1 MSTSKIAQSPLK
13 TSIVSVLLL
22 LLGACSY
29 FKPKQQEKAIAR
41 VFDKYLYESDIE
53 KIVAKN
59 IKGKD
64 SVELVKNYIDNWIR
78 QNLLL
83 HKAEQNL
90 NAEMLTTSIEKQL
103 QDYRT
108 SLITFAYEKEL
119 IRQKLDTLVTEAEIQ
134 EYYEKNPQ
142 NFQLKNN
149 IIKVLYVKVNKKAP
163 KLNKVRE
170 WCRSDKPQDR
180 KLLEDYCY
188 QFAENFY
195 LDDSSWFLFD
205 DLLKEIPIEAY
216 DKEQFLENNRWVEV
230 TDTSSFYFVNI
241 KGFKIK
247 DSTSPLSFEKQ
258 NIHNIILNKRKL
270 QLINQ
275 MKEDVYSTE
284 LKNKNFELY

>member
-1 MSTSKIAQSPLK
+1 M
-13 TSIVSVLLL
+13 
-22 LLGACSY
+22 
-29 FKPKQQEKAIAR
+29 
-41 VFDKYLYESDIE
+41 
-53 KIVAKN
+53 
-59 IKGKD
+59 
-64 SVELVKNYIDNWIR
+64 
-78 QNLLL
+78 L

-90 NAEMLTTSIEKQL
+90 NAEALTASIEKQL

-119 IRQKLDTLVTEAEIQ
+119 IRQKLDTAVSDAEI
-134 EYYEKNPQ
+134 EDYFVKHPQ

-149 IIKVLYVKVNKKAP
+149 IIKVLYVKVKQNAP

-170 WCRSDKPQDR
+170 WCQSDKPQDR

-195 LDDSSWFLFD
+195 LDDFSWFLFD

-216 DKEQFLENNRWVEV
+216 DKEQFLQNNRWVEV
-230 TDTSSFYFVNI
+230 KDTSSFYFVNI

-275 MKEDVYSTE
+275 MKEDVYNNE
-284 LKNKNFELY
+284 LKNKNFEIY

>member
-1 MSTSKIAQSPLK
+1 MKKIL
-13 TSIVSVLLL
+13 VLGLL
-22 LLGACSY
+22 FSAFSCNY
-29 FKPKQQEKAIAR
+29 FKPKQKERAIAR
-41 VFDKYLYESDIE
+41 VFDKFLDASDIE
-53 KIVAKN
+53 KIVPQN
-59 IKGKD
+59 VKGKD
-64 SVELVKNYIDNWIR
+64 SVAMVKNYIDNWVR

-90 NAEMLTTSIEKQL
+90 NAEALNASIEKQL

-119 IRQKLDTLVTEAEIQ
+119 IRQKLDTAVSEAEI
-134 EYYEKNPQ
+134 EAYYTKNPQ

-149 IIKVLYVKVNKKAP
+149 IIKVLYVKVKKNAP

-170 WCRSDKPQDR
+170 WCKSEKPQDK

-216 DKEQFLENNRWVEV
+216 DKEQFLQNNRWVEV
-230 TDTSSFYFVNI
+230 NDTSSLYFVNI

-275 MKEDVYSTE
+275 MKEDVYTTE
-284 LKNKNFELY
+284 LKNKNFEIY

>member
-1 MSTSKIAQSPLK
+1 LRKFVFI
-13 TSIVSVLLL
+13 LLL
-22 LLGACSY
+22 TGTFSCTY
-29 FKPKQQEKAIAR
+29 FKPRQSEKAIAR
-41 VFDKYLYESDIE
+41 VFEKYLYESDIE
-53 KIVAKN
+53 KIVPKN
-59 IKGKD
+59 VKGKD
-64 SVELVKNYIDNWIR
+64 SIELAKKYIDNWVR

-90 NAEMLTTSIEKQL
+90 NAEALNASIEKQL
-103 QDYRT
+103 EDYRT

-119 IRQKLDTLVTEAEIQ
+119 IRQKLDTNVSETEIEA
-134 EYYEKNPQ
+134 YYAQHPQ

-149 IIKVLYVKVNKKAP
+149 IIKVLYVKVNHNAP

-170 WCRSDKPQDR
+170 WCKSEKVQDK

-216 DKEQFLENNRWVEV
+216 DKEQFLQNNRWVEV
-230 TDTSSFYFVNI
+230 KDTNSLYFVNI

-284 LKNKNFELY
+284 LQNKNFEIY

>member
-1 MSTSKIAQSPLK
+1 MK
-13 TSIVSVLLL
+13 TNTLLL
-22 LLGACSY
+22 LVLFASSCSY
-29 FKPKQQEKAIAR
+29 FKPKQQEKSVAR
-41 VFDKYLYESDIE
+41 VYEKYLFESDID
-53 KIVAKN
+53 KIVPKN
-59 IKGKD
+59 VKGKD
-64 SVELVKNYIDNWIR
+64 SAELAKNYIDNWVR

-90 NAEMLTTSIEKQL
+90 NAEALTASIEKQL
-103 QDYRT
+103 EDYRT

-119 IRQKLDTLVTEAEIQ
+119 IRQKLDTNVTEAEIQ
-134 EYYEKNPQ
+134 AYYESNAQ

-149 IIKVLYVKVNKKAP
+149 IIKVLYVKVKKNAP

-170 WCRSDKPQDR
+170 WCQSAKPQDR
-180 KLLEDYCY
+180 KALEDYCY

-195 LDDSSWFLFD
+195 LDDSAWFLFD
-205 DLLKEIPIEAY
+205 DLLKEIPIDAY
-216 DKEQFLENNRWVEV
+216 DKEQFLQNNRWVEV
-230 TDTSSFYFVNI
+230 KDTSSLYFVNI

-275 MKEDVYSTE
+275 MKEDVYSSE
-284 LKNKNFELY
+284 LKNKNFEIY

>member
-1 MSTSKIAQSPLK
+1 MKKI
-13 TSIVSVLLL
+13 L
-22 LLGACSY
+22 LLGFLFSAFSCNY
-29 FKPKQQEKAIAR
+29 FKPKQKEKAIAR
-41 VFDKYLYESDIE
+41 VFDKFLDASDIE
-53 KIVAKN
+53 KIVPQN
-59 IKGKD
+59 VKGKD
-64 SVELVKNYIDNWIR
+64 SIAMVKNYIDNWVR

-83 HKAEQNL
+83 QKAEQNL
-90 NAEMLTTSIEKQL
+90 NAEVLNASIEKQL

-119 IRQKLDTLVTEAEIQ
+119 IRQKLDTGVSESEIEA
-134 EYYEKNPQ
+134 YYSKNPQ

-149 IIKVLYVKVNKKAP
+149 IIKVLYVKVKKNAP

-170 WCRSDKPQDR
+170 WCKSEKPQDK

-195 LDDSSWFLFD
+195 LDDTSWFLFD

-216 DKEQFLENNRWVEV
+216 DKEQFLQNNRWVEV
-230 TDTSSFYFVNI
+230 NDTSSLYFVNI

-275 MKEDVYSTE
+275 MKEDVYNTE
-284 LKNKNFELY
+284 LKNKNFEIY